1 MRIPPLATKAEQ
13 LLRRTRC
20 DECGDRDAADD
31 HGLVVYRIE
40 EPGDH
45 RQVLVADG
53 WCARRHRLVA
63 RLPLHPTR
71 R

>member
-1 MRIPPLATKAEQ
+1 MRIPPLAIKAEQ
-13 LLRRTRC
+13 LLRRTPC
-20 DECGDRDAADD
+20 DECGEGDAADD
-31 HGLVVYRIE
+31 HALVIYRIE

-53 WCARRHRLVA
+53 CCLRGHRIVA